1 MKRTILAPGH
11 ALLSYRIHEVTPSL
25 NWIYFFHAWGFQP
38 RVAAIANIHGC
49 DSCRA
54 LWLTTFP
61 EEERTKASEAM
72 QLFKEANR
80 MLDRLDETISIHCI
94 FRLCQANADGD
105 NLLIEGTTF
114 PLLRQQTPQPDGGP
128 FLCLSDFVR
137 PLSSG
142 TPDIVGLFASTISEE
157 AEETYKSDP
166 YKHLLVQTLNDR
178 LAEAATE
185 KMHEYVR
192 KTVWG
197 YAPDESLSIPDL
209 LVEKYQ
215 GIRPAVGYPSLPD
228 QSVNFILD
236 ELLDMKQI
244 GITLTEN
251 GAMYPHAS
259 VCGLMFSHPQSR
271 YFAVGKIGEDQLED
285 YACLRGKPIEEMRKF
300 LAANLKS

>member
-1 MKRTILAPGH
+1 MPTIN
-11 ALLSYRIHEVTPSL
+11 YKVHEVSPYI

-38 RVAAIANIHGC
+38 KFAAIANIHGC

-54 LWLTTFP
+54 MWLAAFP
-61 EEERTKASEAM
+61 QEERAKAAEAM

-80 MLDRLDETISIHCI
+80 ILNRLDESLTVQCI
-94 FRLCQANADGD
+94 YRLCRANAEGD
-105 NLLIEGTTF
+105 NLIIEDTVF
-114 PLLRQQTPQPDGGP
+114 PLLRQQTPRPDGGP
-128 FLCLSDFVR
+128 FLCLSDFIR

-142 TPDIVGLFASTISEE
+142 IADTIGLFASSIS
-157 AEETYKSDP
+157 AESEGYYQDDP
-166 YKHLLVQTLNDR
+166 YKHLLVQTLTDR

-192 KTVWG
+192 KTAWG

-209 LVEKYQ
+209 LAEEFQ

-236 ELLDMKQI
+236 ELLNMKQI

-251 GAMYPHAS
+251 GAMYPHSS
-259 VCGLMFSHPQSR
+259 VCGLMFSHPRSH

-285 YACLRGKPIEEMRKF
+285 YARRRGKPIDEMRKF
-300 LAANLKS
+300 LAENLKS

>member
-11 ALLSYRIHEVTPSL
+11 ELLSYRIHEVTPYI

-38 RVAAIANIHGC
+38 RFAAIANIHGC

-105 NLLIEGTTF
+105 NK
-114 PLLRQQTPQPDGGP
+114 
-128 FLCLSDFVR
+128 
-137 PLSSG
+137 
-142 TPDIVGLFASTISEE
+142 E
-157 AEETYKSDP
+157 A
-166 YKHLLVQTLNDR
+166 
-178 LAEAATE
+178 
-185 KMHEYVR
+185 
-192 KTVWG
+192 WG

-228 QSVNFILD
+228 QSVNFLLD
-236 ELLDMKQI
+236 ELLGMKQI
-244 GITLTEN
+244 GITLTEH
-251 GAMYPHAS
+251 GAMHPHSS
-259 VCGLMFSHPQSR
+259 VCGMMLAHPASR

-285 YACLRGKPIEEMRKF
+285 YARRRGMPIGNMRKF
-300 LAANLKS
+300 LAGNLESVS

>member
-11 ALLSYRIHEVTPSL
+11 ELLSYRIHEVTPYI

-38 RVAAIANIHGC
+38 RFAAIANIHGC

-157 AEETYKSDP
+157 AEETYKNDP

-185 KMHEYVR
+185 KMHASVR
-192 KTVWG
+192 PCRV
-197 YAPDESLSIPDL
+197 
-209 LVEKYQ
+209 
-215 GIRPAVGYPSLPD
+215 PSL
-228 QSVNFILD
+228 
-236 ELLDMKQI
+236 KQYDHRSSLHKLPCCSCCARY
-244 GITLTEN
+244 TNL
-251 GAMYPHAS
+251 
-259 VCGLMFSHPQSR
+259 FSFHPLPSGS
-271 YFAVGKIGEDQLED
+271 YFAINRNPLFSRLSVYKLPLKGRQL
-285 YACLRGKPIEEMRKF
+285 PIHITF
-300 LAANLKS
+300 SWYSIN

>member
-1 MKRTILAPGH
+1 MLIYYK
-11 ALLSYRIHEVTPSL
+11 IHEVSPYI

-38 RVAAIANIHGC
+38 RYAAIAHIHGC

-54 LWLTTFP
+54 MWLASFP
-61 EEERTKASEAM
+61 EAERAKAAEAM

-80 MLDRLDETISIHCI
+80 MLNRMEEKIIIRCV
-94 FRLCQANADGD
+94 FRLCRANADGD

-114 PLLRQQTPQPDGGP
+114 PLLRQQTPHPDGTP
-128 FLCLSDFVR
+128 FLCLSDFIR
-137 PLSSG
+137 PLASG
-142 TPDIVGLFASTISEE
+142 IPDTVGLFASSVSGN
-157 AEETYKSDP
+157 AEEDYQDDP
-166 YKHLLVQTLNDR
+166 YKHLLIQTLNDR

-192 KTVWG
+192 KEAWG
-197 YAPDESLSIPDL
+197 YAPDESLSIPEL
-209 LVEKYQ
+209 LEEKFQ

-228 QSVNFILD
+228 QSVSFLLD

-251 GAMYPHAS
+251 GAMHPHSS
-259 VCGLMFSHPQSR
+259 VCGLMLAHPAAR

-285 YACLRGKPIEEMRKF
+285 YAHRRGIPVPKMKKF
-300 LAANLKS
+300 LTANLSQ

>member
-11 ALLSYRIHEVTPSL
+11 ELLSYRIHEVTPYI

-38 RVAAIANIHGC
+38 RFAAIANIHGC

-114 PLLRQQTPQPDGGP
+114 PLLRQQTPQPDAGP
-128 FLCLSDFVR
+128 FPCLSDFVR

-157 AEETYKSDP
+157 AEETYKNDP

-192 KTVWG
+192 KEIAYAELSTSRVMVRDWYSPKLTVRRKADG
-197 YAPDESLSIPDL
+197 VEIINIPLINYLLMLRSDLYASMDSQEFLDRESEWSMIFFLSPNLEWIKTYIKINDWT
-209 LVEKYQ
+209 VR
-215 GIRPAVGYPSLPD
+215 IND
-228 QSVNFILD
+228 
-236 ELLDMKQI
+236 I
-244 GITLTEN
+244 G
-251 GAMYPHAS
+251 
-259 VCGLMFSHPQSR
+259 Q
-271 YFAVGKIGEDQLED
+271 
-285 YACLRGKPIEEMRKF
+285 
-300 LAANLKS
+300 